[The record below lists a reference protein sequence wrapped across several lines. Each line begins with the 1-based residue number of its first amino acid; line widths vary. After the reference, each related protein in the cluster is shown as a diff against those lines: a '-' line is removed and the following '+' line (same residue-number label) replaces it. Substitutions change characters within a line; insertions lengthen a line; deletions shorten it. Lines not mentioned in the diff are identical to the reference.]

1 MHHDDYLPQPRP
13 PLSDDAAA
21 AVLDLLHHL
30 VADFEAAYAVQLLRH
45 YRACAHRHGV
55 APPSPFRTADQDDQ
69 PF

>member
-21 AVLDLLHHL
+21 AVLNFLHDL
-30 VADFEAAYAVQLLRH
+30 VAKFETAYAGQLLRH
-45 YRACAHRHGV
+45 YRACAHRHGIV
-55 APPSPFRTADQDDQ
+55 PPSPFRTDHQDDQ

>member
-55 APPSPFRTADQDDQ
+55 VPQPASGTDFNDDQ